1 MPAATFAMRPSTES
15 SLILPIAENNPRW
28 ASLWGQAALDV
39 QAGGDIP
46 DQLRDPPAAVVGAM
60 IGSKRTRD
68 DIALLVFRRR
78 EGEVSAGS

>member
-1 MPAATFAMRPSTES
+1 VK
-15 SLILPIAENNPRW
+15 SLDE
-28 ASLWGQAALDV
+28 
-39 QAGGDIP
+39 
-46 DQLRDPPAAVVGAM
+46 LRVPLAAVIGAM